1 MTIPACPVDSSL
13 SGRPKLS
20 AVGKGFSTRIPS
32 ISLSTTV
39 SLDCTGPTSPAGLYS
54 GEEPP
59 TLDLVPLTLV
69 PLRRTSSNKYHQHID
84 DIAAD
89 DIQLGKVNCLIL
101 CKKVQNAYGQVYTS
115 LYTFDQPSKSNCWK
129 IRRALS
135 LEIYFGSYASHSNNG
150 CPVLGIKVSPGLNLS
165 FINHLAFKSSMY

>member
-1 MTIPACPVDSSL
+1 MWWDRRGGPLILSRPTDANLSFCFSWLRKLDPPFLLVTIPACPVDSSL

-101 CKKVQNAYGQVYTS
+101 CKKSAKCLRPS
-115 LYTFDQPSKSNCWK
+115 LH
-129 IRRALS
+129 IS
-135 LEIYFGSYASHSNNG
+135 LHLRST
-150 CPVLGIKVSPGLNLS
+150 IKV
-165 FINHLAFKSSMY
+165 

>member
-1 MTIPACPVDSSL
+1 MWLARRVGPLILSRPTDANLACLFVKKTCLFSWLRKLDPPFLLVTIHACPVDSSL

-101 CKKVQNAYGQVYTS
+101 CKKSAKCLRPS
-115 LYTFDQPSKSNCWK
+115 LH
-129 IRRALS
+129 IS
-135 LEIYFGSYASHSNNG
+135 LHRVVCSLFS
-150 CPVLGIKVSPGLNLS
+150 
-165 FINHLAFKSSMY
+165 